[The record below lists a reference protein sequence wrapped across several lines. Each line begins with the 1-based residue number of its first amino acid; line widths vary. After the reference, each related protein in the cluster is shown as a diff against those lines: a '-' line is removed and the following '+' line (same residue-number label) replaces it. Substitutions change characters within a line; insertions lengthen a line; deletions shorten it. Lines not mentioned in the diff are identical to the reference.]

1 MVLKVVNGEGAGVDR
16 LGVAIAHIEI
26 AVAHINNAA
35 QSTIAS
41 EDAAPDGRRLEELK
55 LIVTALG
62 DIRES
67 LRRLQPAP

>member
-1 MVLKVVNGEGAGVDR
+1 MVLEVVHGEGPTADR

-35 QSTIAS
+35 QSTIVATGVAS
-41 EDAAPDGRRLEELK
+41 DHRRLEELK
-55 LIVTALG
+55 LIVTALA

>member
-1 MVLKVVNGEGAGVDR
+1 
-16 LGVAIAHIEI
+16 VAIAHIEI

-35 QSTIAS
+35 QSTIVATGVAS
-41 EDAAPDGRRLEELK
+41 DHRRLEELK
-55 LIVTALG
+55 LIVTALA

>member
-1 MVLKVVNGEGAGVDR
+1 MVLKVVHGEAVSVDR
-16 LGVAIAHIEI
+16 LAVAIAHIEI

-35 QSTIAS
+35 QSTIAA

>member
-1 MVLKVVNGEGAGVDR
+1 MVLEVVHGEGPTADR

-35 QSTIAS
+35 QSTIVATGAAS
-41 EDAAPDGRRLEELK
+41 DHQRLEELK
-55 LIVTALG
+55 LIVTALA